1 MPEGGYDKL
10 IVNMVDSDH
19 DMRETVV
26 RVTGPW
32 EVELKSERGTTLT
45 TWNLSPP
52 ARGSVTFCG
61 CRGKAAKADDCQF

>member
-32 EVELKSERGTTLT
+32 EARSESDRGTILT
-45 TWNLSPP
+45 T
-52 ARGSVTFCG
+52 
-61 CRGKAAKADDCQF
+61 